1 MLVAVPDDGLTG
13 LISELVDGEAG
24 ATTYDYVRTWERGGW
39 DSSFSVAVDATSG
52 RLLATSLIER
62 PA

>member
-1 MLVAVPDDGLTG
+1 VLVAVPDDGITG
-13 LISELVDGEAG
+13 LISELVDGDAG
-24 ATTYDYVRTWERGGW
+24 ATTYDFVRTWESQGW
-39 DSSFSVAVDATSG
+39 DSSLSVAVDATSG